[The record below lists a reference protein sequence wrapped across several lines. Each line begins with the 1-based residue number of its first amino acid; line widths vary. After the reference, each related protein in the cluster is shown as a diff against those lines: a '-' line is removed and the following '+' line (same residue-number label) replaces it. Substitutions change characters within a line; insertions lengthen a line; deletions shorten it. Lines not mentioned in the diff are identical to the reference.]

1 MPLVLLCLLLVLVPV
16 RVAHAQCPGV
26 TGQLTPFATE
36 SLVIDGTVKG
46 LTASI
51 YKPPGITPS
60 MATVSVEGGSI
71 RYSEVG
77 APTSTSGHQVG
88 GSPPQSMTICGLDS
102 IAAFKATRIV
112 SDAHI
117 FVTYYRPKSP

>member
-1 MPLVLLCLLLVLVPV
+1 MPLLLLCLLLALLPV

-26 TGQLTPFATE
+26 TAQLTPFATE

-51 YKPPGITPS
+51 YKPAGITPS

-71 RYSEVG
+71 RYSLVG

-88 GSPPQSMTICGLDS
+88 GSPSQSMTICGVDS

-112 SDAHI
+112 SDANL